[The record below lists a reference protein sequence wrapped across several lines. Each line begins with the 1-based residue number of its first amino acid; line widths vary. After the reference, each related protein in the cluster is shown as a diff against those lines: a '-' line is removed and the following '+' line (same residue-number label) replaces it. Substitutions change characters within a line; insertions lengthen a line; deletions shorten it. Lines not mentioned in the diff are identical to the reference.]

1 MSIFNIFLPDRGSC
15 QLSSCM
21 KHCWGF
27 FVFRGDLSVTLSIP
41 NFMLQW
47 PVYFFYSAFSNQ
59 AMTSFIFRRT
69 AIQPNKKSR
78 HFMQNPSD
86 FMSEAGQPKSHS
98 LINRLFNR
106 LMLEWNEI
114 NSGHLFVR
122 FWYFLFRKSF
132 THSKFIYME

>member
-1 MSIFNIFLPDRGSC
+1 MSIFHFYQQGWSSFRKGEAVIGPL
-15 QLSSCM
+15 LS
-21 KHCWGF
+21 F

-41 NFMLQW
+41 SCTLQW

-59 AMTSFIFRRT
+59 AMTSFIFRWT
-69 AIQPNKKSR
+69 AIQPNIKSR

-86 FMSEAGQPKSHS
+86 SMSEAGQPKSHS

-114 NSGHLFVR
+114 SSGHLFVR
-122 FWYFLFRKSF
+122 FWYFSVPKILHSF
-132 THSKFIYME
+132 